1 MKNLDNPVVPD
12 MRRTSVMR
20 RVSLRNLAAHKLRL
34 ALTVFSIML
43 GTSFVAGSMVFGVD
57 LEMLSAAFFD
67 NVAPGCRRRC
77 HRPPTPSAPVST
89 TGLSTNYPRAK

>member
-1 MKNLDNPVVPD
+1 

-43 GTSFVAGSMVFGVD
+43 GTSFVAGSMVFTA
-57 LEMLSAAFFD
+57 SISNAFNSLFD
-67 NVAPGCRRRC
+67 NVAPGV
-77 HRPPTPSAPVST
+77 SAEVSRT
-89 TGLSTNYPRAK
+89 RANSSSPDMT